1 MYKNGEP
8 VSELM
13 HCNECNQ
20 KRMHVYAKCLTCFP
34 DATSFPKHK
43 NEVKF
48 CNLCGFNTAHVDDS
62 CMNCVW
68 KKHQR
73 DAGRF

>member
-1 MYKNGEP
+1 MYKDGEP
-8 VSELM
+8 VSELK
-13 HCNECNQ
+13 HCDKCDQ
-20 KRMHVYAKCLTCFP
+20 KRMHVYAKCTTCFP
-34 DATSFPKHK
+34 DVGFPKLK

-48 CNLCGFNTAHVDDS
+48 CRLCGFNTAHVDDQ